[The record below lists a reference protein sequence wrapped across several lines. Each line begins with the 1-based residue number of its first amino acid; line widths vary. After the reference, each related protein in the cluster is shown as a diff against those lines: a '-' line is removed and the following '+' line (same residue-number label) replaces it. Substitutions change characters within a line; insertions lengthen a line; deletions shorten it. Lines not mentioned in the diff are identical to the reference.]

1 MLINPRPTFMH
12 RQHNR
17 SLLPAIRQ
25 GEKAMKPPQLK
36 GVICLAVII
45 SVTILALTWMTR
57 NRICELH
64 YSGGGVELA
73 AFMACNPGK

>member
-1 MLINPRPTFMH
+1 MLDNIIVAAY
-12 RQHNR
+12 
-17 SLLPAIRQ
+17 LPL
-25 GEKAMKPPQLK
+25 GKEKKAMKPPQLK

>member
-1 MLINPRPTFMH
+1 MISVGASSKYCRRELNSRLSVWVHHILQFLF
-12 RQHNR
+12 
-17 SLLPAIRQ
+17 SLKIYST
-25 GEKAMKPPQLK
+25 
-36 GVICLAVII
+36 GVIV

>member
-1 MLINPRPTFMH
+1 
-12 RQHNR
+12 
-17 SLLPAIRQ
+17 
-25 GEKAMKPPQLK
+25 MKPPRFK
-36 GVICLAVII
+36 GVIGLAVII

-57 NRICELH
+57 NRICEIH

>member
-1 MLINPRPTFMH
+1 
-12 RQHNR
+12 
-17 SLLPAIRQ
+17 
-25 GEKAMKPPQLK
+25 MKPPKLK
-36 GVICLAVII
+36 GVIGLAVIV

-57 NRICELH
+57 NRICELR

>member
-1 MLINPRPTFMH
+1 
-12 RQHNR
+12 
-17 SLLPAIRQ
+17 
-25 GEKAMKPPQLK
+25 MKPPQLK

-57 NRICELH
+57 NRICEVH

>member
-1 MLINPRPTFMH
+1 MH
-12 RQHNR
+12 QQHNR
-17 SLLPAIRQ
+17 SLLPAVRQ
-25 GEKAMKPPQLK
+25 GEKAMKPPRFK
-36 GVICLAVII
+36 GVIGLAVII

-57 NRICELH
+57 NRICEIH

>member
-1 MLINPRPTFMH
+1 
-12 RQHNR
+12 
-17 SLLPAIRQ
+17 
-25 GEKAMKPPQLK
+25 MKPPQLK

-64 YSGGGVELA
+64 YSGVELA

>member
-1 MLINPRPTFMH
+1 MPEK
-12 RQHNR
+12 HNR
-17 SLLPAIRQ
+17 SLLPAARQ

-57 NRICELH
+57 GRLCEVH

-73 AFMACNPGK
+73 AFMACSPGK